1 MATSAYSRGIWSEIF
16 LLTDFLPVYSQTILV
31 SVISMLADPND
42 ESPANID
49 AAKMWRENQKDFKK
63 RVAKCV
69 RQSQEDL

>member
-1 MATSAYSRGIWSEIF
+1 
-16 LLTDFLPVYSQTILV
+16 
-31 SVISMLADPND
+31 MLADPND

>member
-1 MATSAYSRGIWSEIF
+1 
-16 LLTDFLPVYSQTILV
+16 
-31 SVISMLADPND
+31 MLADPND

-49 AAKMWRENQKDFKK
+49 AAKMWRENRTDFKK